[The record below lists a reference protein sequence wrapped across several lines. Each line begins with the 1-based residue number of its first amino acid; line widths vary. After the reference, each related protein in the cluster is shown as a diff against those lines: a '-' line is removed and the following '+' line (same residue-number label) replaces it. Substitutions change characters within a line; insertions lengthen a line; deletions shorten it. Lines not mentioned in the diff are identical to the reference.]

1 MKKIADNTIKFK
13 LYSPIAAVMTG
24 EKGLQTLTGADLLPY
39 RDAIQAALDSVPVPK
54 EQGLMAYFTGMPS
67 VGKKVRALHP
77 AVEELDGKLWGVAVC
92 EASEFLSNAEIYEL
106 KSFCEGQYGN
116 AWGDVVRMRK
126 QAVPGGDLEVRFW
139 QSNAF
144 RMKTEREM
152 GLVKPPADK
161 TTITHIDKDSF
172 WALIAESKQCCGQ
185 NTELAADWLCE
196 QLQALP
202 PEEIV
207 RFDAFFHRFQNE
219 ADRYGLWSAACVMR
233 DGCSDDGFMDFRAW
247 LVGQG
252 KEVYLSA
259 LKDPDT
265 LANFD
270 LQGDCLCE
278 SMGYVAS
285 RAYEEKTEG
294 GDLYSVKLSEELKQ
308 ELHEAGN
315 EAVCGEVTRIPME
328 WADMP
333 KYLPKLCVKYR
344 TPEELRFRS
353 RFPMWNYGSPAI
365 QAAFRAVGKQI
376 PKEKQNRGGK
386 DR

>member
-1 MKKIADNTIKFK
+1 
-13 LYSPIAAVMTG
+13 
-24 EKGLQTLTGADLLPY
+24 
-39 RDAIQAALDSVPVPK
+39 
-54 EQGLMAYFTGMPS
+54 MAYFTGMPS

-77 AVEELDGKLWGVAVC
+77 TVEELDGKLWGVAVC
-92 EASEFLSNAEIYEL
+92 EASAFLSNAEIYEL

-126 QAVPGGDLEVRFW
+126 QAVPGGSLEIRFW
-139 QSNAF
+139 QSDAF

-161 TTITHIDKDSF
+161 TAITHIDKDSF
-172 WALIAESKQCCGQ
+172 RSC
-185 NTELAADWLCE
+185 
-196 QLQALP
+196 P

-207 RFDAFFHRFQNE
+207 RFDTFFHRFQNE

-233 DGCSDDGFMDFRAW
+233 DGCSDDGFMDFRTW

-259 LKDPDT
+259 LKDPDA

-270 LQGDCLCE
+270 LQGDCLCK
-278 SMGYVAS
+278 SMGYVVS
-285 RAYEEKTEG
+285 CAYEEKTEG
-294 GDLYSVKLSEELKQ
+294 GDLYSVKLSEKLKQ

-315 EAVCGEVTRIPME
+315 EAVCVEVTRIPME

-333 KYLPKLCVKYR
+333 KYRPKLCVKYR
-344 TPEELRFRS
+344 MPEELRFRS

-365 QAAFRAVGKQI
+365 RAAFQAVGKQI